1 MFDVVSCGELLI
13 DFVALQRGVR
23 LAEASAFRRAA
34 GGAPANVAVGV
45 ARLGRRAAFLGQV
58 GDDDFGHFLAN
69 TLRRAGVDVRG
80 LCFTPLARTALAF
93 VSVRADGE
101 RDFLFY
107 RHPSADMLWRPDD
120 VEREVVRATR
130 VLHFGSISLIGE
142 PARSATLAA
151 VAEARTSG
159 ALISY
164 DPNLRL
170 ALWPSPQAARDGI
183 LLGWREAEVIKLSE
197 EELEFLTGTRA
208 PEVLRGFWHER
219 LRLVVVTHG
228 AAGCTYLTANGQGTV
243 PGFPVRVVDTTG
255 AGDGFVAGLLVGLL
269 ERPGDWSLHELE
281 QVVRFANAVG
291 ALVCTRRGAI
301 PALPTRSRVQRF
313 LRGAGA
319 AGSAGEAR
327 ASGSDAATPGC

>member
-120 VEREVVRATR
+120 VEREVVRAT
-130 VLHFGSISLIGE
+130 
-142 PARSATLAA
+142 
-151 VAEARTSG
+151 
-159 ALISY
+159 
-164 DPNLRL
+164 
-170 ALWPSPQAARDGI
+170 
-183 LLGWREAEVIKLSE
+183 
-197 EELEFLTGTRA
+197 
-208 PEVLRGFWHER
+208 
-219 LRLVVVTHG
+219 
-228 AAGCTYLTANGQGTV
+228 
-243 PGFPVRVVDTTG
+243 
-255 AGDGFVAGLLVGLL
+255 
-269 ERPGDWSLHELE
+269 
-281 QVVRFANAVG
+281 
-291 ALVCTRRGAI
+291 
-301 PALPTRSRVQRF
+301 
-313 LRGAGA
+313 
-319 AGSAGEAR
+319 
-327 ASGSDAATPGC
+327 